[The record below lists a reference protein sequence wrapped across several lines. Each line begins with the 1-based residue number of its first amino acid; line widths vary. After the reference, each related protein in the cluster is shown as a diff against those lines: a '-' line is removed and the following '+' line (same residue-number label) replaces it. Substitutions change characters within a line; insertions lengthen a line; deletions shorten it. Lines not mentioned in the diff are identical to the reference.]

1 MLYSKKI
8 YRGVLKKILGFL
20 LILLIFLTALY
31 FYLYLAV
38 DFKKVNKNLDLVE
51 SEFSMIDTSLKDFL
65 LDNKEPIEKTIARH
79 KVDQNLINNYYELTN
94 KLDIDF
100 QLDFYPDNKINFSY
114 GKTKKNYDNYK
125 VYQEIIG
132 RGKKDFKTSSVNT
145 GQNVLY
151 MVRCQFKDGYV
162 IIYVPAENITKK
174 INEKVGGFYITDT
187 YGKVIFNDMSLIEKN
202 LNRLRKLDKD
212 FIDRGRYIEEI
223 GSYEDYQIHCI
234 VERTMSNRDFFK
246 LLFLFL
252 FMCGAV
258 LVILLYLLRDFLEES
273 TAVIGRLNKQI
284 DFVSEG
290 KLDYIDIKTDDEIN
304 SIVRNINKL
313 IDSQKILTEKNL
325 NLKYAN
331 KYNEF
336 KMLESQFNPH
346 FLYNTL
352 ELISITMYIDPNI
365 SERLIQDL
373 NEILRYSIN
382 DLSFIRFD
390 EDILYIYKFLDIQKI
405 KSEENFTYQIN
416 MDEESGKVL
425 VPKLFLQPLLENSLK
440 YASKHTSKIDLKID
454 IACDEKSLDIK
465 IKDNGKA
472 MSQKQIQ
479 NLNHYLDVESKK
491 DYISMKHHGMVNSL
505 NRLKTLYKEDVKMGF
520 VEVDDGVLLEISIR
534 L

>member
-1 MLYSKKI
+1 
-8 YRGVLKKILGFL
+8 
-20 LILLIFLTALY
+20 
-31 FYLYLAV
+31 
-38 DFKKVNKNLDLVE
+38 
-51 SEFSMIDTSLKDFL
+51 
-65 LDNKEPIEKTIARH
+65 
-79 KVDQNLINNYYELTN
+79 
-94 KLDIDF
+94 
-100 QLDFYPDNKINFSY
+100 
-114 GKTKKNYDNYK
+114 
-125 VYQEIIG
+125 
-132 RGKKDFKTSSVNT
+132 
-145 GQNVLY
+145 
-151 MVRCQFKDGYV
+151 
-162 IIYVPAENITKK
+162 
-174 INEKVGGFYITDT
+174 
-187 YGKVIFNDMSLIEKN
+187 
-202 LNRLRKLDKD
+202 
-212 FIDRGRYIEEI
+212 
-223 GSYEDYQIHCI
+223 
-234 VERTMSNRDFFK
+234 
-246 LLFLFL
+246 
-252 FMCGAV
+252 MCVAV

-284 DFVSEG
+284 DLVSEG

-454 IACDEKSLDIK
+454 IACDEKSLNIK

-479 NLNHYLDVESKK
+479 KLNSYLDVESKK

-520 VEVDDGVLLEISIR
+520 VEVDEGVLLEISIR